1 MKSETNR
8 KAAMEFPL
16 DNPPPFHYKLLDYG
30 ERPYW
35 SPDGKRIA
43 FIESNYGD
51 VCEIDLKSG
60 KVKNLT
66 AGLGEHHSFL
76 RVLFLPNGDYIL
88 IGLRKF
94 KDRYISRRVESELW
108 IMDKDAK
115 YPPRPLG
122 RRIFEGCG
130 VSRIANR
137 ITYSMNG
144 NHEEGIGSPE
154 DFEVHVTDI
163 EYGEDG
169 PRLGKDKIIYRAHGY
184 DPEPQDFRKNDTEVI
199 MA

>member
-88 IGLRKF
+88 IGPRKF
-94 KDRYISRRVESELW
+94 KDCYISRRVE
-108 IMDKDAK
+108 
-115 YPPRPLG
+115 
-122 RRIFEGCG
+122 
-130 VSRIANR
+130 
-137 ITYSMNG
+137 
-144 NHEEGIGSPE
+144 
-154 DFEVHVTDI
+154 
-163 EYGEDG
+163 
-169 PRLGKDKIIYRAHGY
+169 
-184 DPEPQDFRKNDTEVI
+184 
-199 MA
+199 